1 MKMLPST
8 IENQLIKIDHVKYP
22 DQPTLIDYKFVFHKF
37 PNPIEKNIE
46 SLKILLTTVELPPN
60 FNLYVSLYANCF
72 QLTTPIKIYSNI
84 PTEILQFK
92 YLPSQLAPDY
102 QLQLVAHIDNTFLL
116 DENGMTHMN
125 VKHNSNNNDPL
136 VIQMLKIDINLTIKY
151 FQFEN
156 SNSIDKVSIF
166 HYDDVRSLVVKN
178 GKYFYIKKYV

>member
-1 MKMLPST
+1 MK
-8 IENQLIKIDHVKYP
+8 V
-22 DQPTLIDYKFVFHKF
+22 
-37 PNPIEKNIE
+37 
-46 SLKILLTTVELPPN
+46 LLTTIELPPN

-116 DENGMTHMN
+116 NENGISPTN
-125 VKHNSNNNDPL
+125 IKHDDNDPL
-136 VIQMLKIDINLTIKY
+136 VQQLLKIDINLTVKY

-156 SNSIDKVSIF
+156 PEHFDKVSIF
-166 HYDDVRSLVVKN
+166 HYDDVRSLIVKN